1 MFTSKTNNMSR
12 HSKDEFDMFMSQLK
26 ETNTTLD
33 FYCDFDKINKNVE
46 SISIKLN
53 QLNYLIGRDDID
65 DAIRRLWNENKNV
78 FSILEIL
85 IAVRTS
91 DKKKAIMNDGSIKLI
106 NTLLDDVEGVI
117 EYIHGTGLDNVFKNK
132 QIKNLV
138 DYVFGVET
146 GLDSNARKNRSGHL
160 MEEQVASIFDNANI
174 VYRQEVYS
182 TEYPEL
188 SVLGEDKK
196 RFDFVVETK
205 RCKYLVEVNFYSG
218 GGSKLNEVARAYSEL
233 SPKIN
238 TVEGFEFVWITD
250 GIGWNSARN
259 KLEEAFYAVL
269 NIYNLTT
276 TEDFIKQVK
285 EELKD
290 GKR

>member
-1 MFTSKTNNMSR
+1 MSA
-12 HSKDEFDMFMSQLK
+12 HTKEQFDMFMSQLK
-26 ETNTTLD
+26 ETNTTLG
-33 FYCDFDKINKNVE
+33 FYCDFKKINNNVE

-53 QLNYLIGRDDID
+53 QLNYLIGQVDMDA
-65 DAIRRLWNENKNV
+65 AIRRLWDENRNV

-91 DKKKAIMNDGSIKLI
+91 DKKKAIMADGNVKLI
-106 NTLLDDVEGVI
+106 NSLFDSVDGVI
-117 EYIHGTGLDNVFKNK
+117 EYIHGTGLDEVFRNK

-146 GLDSNARKNRSGHL
+146 GLDTNARKNRSGHL
-160 MEEQVASIFDNANI
+160 MEGQVASMLDNAG
-174 VYRQEVYS
+174 VTYRQEVYS

-196 RFDFVVETK
+196 RFDFVVETS
-205 RCKYLVEVNFYSG
+205 RCKYLMEVNFYSG

-238 TVEGFEFVWITD
+238 AVDGFEFVWITD
-250 GIGWNSARN
+250 GIGWKSAKN
-259 KLEEAFYAVL
+259 KLEEAFYAIP

-276 TEDFIKQVK
+276 IDEFIKQVK
-285 EELKD
+285 EESL
-290 GKR
+290 

>member
-1 MFTSKTNNMSR
+1 MSA
-12 HSKDEFDMFMSQLK
+12 HTKEQFDSFMSQLK

-33 FYCDFDKINKNVE
+33 FYCDFEKINNKVE
-46 SISIKLN
+46 AISIKLN
-53 QLNYLIGRDDID
+53 QLNYLIGQEDID
-65 DAIRRLWNENKNV
+65 SAICRLWNENKNV

-91 DKKKAIMNDGSIKLI
+91 DKKKAIMSDGNVRLI
-106 NTLLDDVEGVI
+106 NTLFDSAEGVI
-117 EYIHGTGLDNVFKNK
+117 EYIHGTGLDKVFKNK

-146 GLDSNARKNRSGHL
+146 GLDTNARKNRSGHL
-160 MEEQVASIFDNANI
+160 MEGQVASIFDNANI

-196 RFDFVVETK
+196 RFDFVVETN
-205 RCKYLVEVNFYSG
+205 RCKYLMEVNFYSG

-238 TVEGFEFVWITD
+238 NVEGFEFVWITD
-250 GIGWNSARN
+250 GIGWKSARN
-259 KLEEAFYAVL
+259 KLEEAFYAIP

-276 TEDFIKQVK
+276 IYNFIKQVK
-285 EELKD
+285 EEII
-290 GKR
+290 

>member
-1 MFTSKTNNMSR
+1 MSA
-12 HSKDEFDMFMSQLK
+12 HTKEQFDMFMSQLK
-26 ETNTTLD
+26 ETNTTLG
-33 FYCDFDKINKNVE
+33 FYCDFEKINFNVE

-53 QLNYLIGRDDID
+53 QLNYLIGQVDMDA
-65 DAIRRLWNENKNV
+65 AIRRLWDENRNV

-91 DKKKAIMNDGSIKLI
+91 DKKKAIMADGNVKLI
-106 NTLLDDVEGVI
+106 NSLFDSVDGVI
-117 EYIHGTGLDNVFKNK
+117 EYIHGTGLDEVFRNK

-146 GLDSNARKNRSGHL
+146 GLDTNARKNRSGHL
-160 MEEQVASIFDNANI
+160 MEGQVASMLDNAG
-174 VYRQEVYS
+174 VAYRQEVYS

-196 RFDFVVETK
+196 RFDFVIET
-205 RCKYLVEVNFYSG
+205 RLRKYLMEVNFYSG

-238 TVEGFEFVWITD
+238 AVDGFEFVWITD
-250 GIGWNSARN
+250 GIGWKSAKN
-259 KLEEAFYAVL
+259 KLEEAFYAIP

-276 TEDFIKQVK
+276 IDEFIKQVK
-285 EELKD
+285 EDTL
-290 GKR
+290 

>member
-1 MFTSKTNNMSR
+1 MSTHTKER
-12 HSKDEFDMFMSQLK
+12 FDMFMSQLK
-26 ETNTTLD
+26 ETNTTLG
-33 FYCDFDKINKNVE
+33 FYCDFEKININVE

-53 QLNYLIGRDDID
+53 QLNYLIGQVDMDA
-65 DAIRRLWNENKNV
+65 AIRRLWDENRNV

-91 DKKKAIMNDGSIKLI
+91 DKKKAIMADGNVKLI
-106 NTLLDDVEGVI
+106 NSLFDSVDGVI
-117 EYIHGTGLDNVFKNK
+117 EYIHGTGLDAVSRNK

-146 GLDSNARKNRSGHL
+146 GLDTNARKNRSGHL
-160 MEEQVASIFDNANI
+160 MEGQVASMLDNEG
-174 VYRQEVYS
+174 VTYRQEVYS

-196 RFDFVVETK
+196 RFDFVIET
-205 RCKYLVEVNFYSG
+205 RHRKYLMEVNFYSG

-238 TVEGFEFVWITD
+238 AVDGFEFVWITD
-250 GIGWNSARN
+250 GIGWKSAKN
-259 KLEEAFYAVL
+259 KLEEAFYAIP

-276 TEDFIKQVK
+276 IDEFIKQVK
-285 EELKD
+285 ED
-290 GKR
+290 I

>member
-1 MFTSKTNNMSR
+1 MNLHTK
-12 HSKDEFDMFMSQLK
+12 EQFDTFMSLLK
-26 ETNTTLD
+26 ETNTTLG
-33 FYCDFDKINKNVE
+33 FYCDFEKIKNNVE

-53 QLNYLIGRDDID
+53 QLNYLIGQVDID
-65 DAIRRLWNENKNV
+65 AAIRRLWNENKNV

-91 DKKKAIMNDGSIKLI
+91 DKKKAIMADGNVKLI
-106 NTLLDDVEGVI
+106 SSLFDSVDGVI
-117 EYIHGTGLDNVFKNK
+117 EYIHNTGLDKVFRNK
-132 QIKNLV
+132 QINNLV

-160 MEEQVASIFDNANI
+160 MEGQVAAILDNAGI
-174 VYRQEVYS
+174 TYQQEVYS
-182 TEYPEL
+182 TDYPEL

-205 RCKYLVEVNFYSG
+205 YSKYLMEVNFYSG

-238 TVEGFEFVWITD
+238 AVDGFEFVWITD
-250 GIGWNSARN
+250 GIGWKSARN
-259 KLEEAFYAVL
+259 KLEEAFYAIP

-276 TEDFIKQVK
+276 IYDFIEHIK
-285 EELKD
+285 EEL
-290 GKR
+290 